1 MPFGDRTGPQGLGPR
16 TGRGAGYCSGF
27 GMPGSMNPVP
37 GGSGFGLGRGRGIGC
52 RWFGGGRGWRNW
64 YRETGLPRWER
75 AGYGYHGSYAYGAGL
90 TVDEEMDFLKNQA
103 GFLKKQLDEIENRIS
118 TLEKSQGQGK

>member
-37 GGSGFGLGRGRGIGC
+37 GGAGIGFGRGR
-52 RWFGGGRGWRNW
+52 RMGG
-64 YRETGLPRWER
+64 
-75 AGYGYHGSYAYGAGL
+75 
-90 TVDEEMDFLKNQA
+90 
-103 GFLKKQLDEIENRIS
+103 
-118 TLEKSQGQGK
+118 